1 MSVSLFA
8 REKEVGFLAWTL
20 YAPNFSLLLFFF
32 LWKLMAYKL
41 LYYVHTFLLRLV
53 LERNKHWRMI
63 VEGRLRCARFTNEQC
78 TMRFITLHRQ
88 IYIACIRKISRIKRP
103 VANIANVKIPAR
115 EKMATEMKRRAH
127 QFGRNFCNLFWVDGG
142 GGGEGGGGSIST
154 ENVDDED
161 DEMKDRAASHLHM
174 MIRVFV
180 QNYWHIFGRFVF
192 GNKHASCCG

>member
-127 QFGRNFCNLFWVDGG
+127 QFGRHFCNLFWVDGG
-142 GGGEGGGGSIST
+142 GGGEGGGWFNQHRKCRRRRRWNEGPSCKSLAH
-154 ENVDDED
+154 DDPRVCA
-161 DEMKDRAASHLHM
+161 KLLTYSRQ
-174 MIRVFV
+174 IRIW
-180 QNYWHIFGRFVF
+180 Q
-192 GNKHASCCG
+192 